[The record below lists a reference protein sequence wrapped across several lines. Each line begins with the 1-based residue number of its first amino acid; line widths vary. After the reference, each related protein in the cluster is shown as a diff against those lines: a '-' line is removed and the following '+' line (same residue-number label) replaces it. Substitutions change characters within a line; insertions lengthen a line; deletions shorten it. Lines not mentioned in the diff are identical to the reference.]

1 MFARFSVTLLT
12 KNVLR
17 CIIYLRLNNNI
28 GELKMK
34 TNDLESRLLL
44 LDEEANLLYEDSEK
58 LYCIIVGGSALMLL
72 GYIDRATHDIDSIEC
87 HHKLLGLIEK
97 YDINMQ
103 VRAHL
108 DCFPEDYADRIKKL
122 DLPTKKID
130 YYTLSLED
138 LVISKLLAGRST
150 DMFDI
155 RSDEIIRDLDFDKLD
170 ELTEAI
176 KPDLL
181 NDRIKSE
188 FEFSFTEYCNQHRK
202 E

>member
-1 MFARFSVTLLT
+1 MFARFFVNLLT
-12 KNVLR
+12 KNDRR

>member
-1 MFARFSVTLLT
+1 MR
-12 KNVLR
+12 
-17 CIIYLRLNNNI
+17 
-28 GELKMK
+28 
-34 TNDLESRLLL
+34 TNDLYNRLLM
-44 LDEEANLLYEDSEK
+44 LDEEASLLFDDEERF
-58 LYCIIVGGSALMLL
+58 YCIIVGGSALLLL
-72 GYIDRATHDIDSIEC
+72 GYVNRATHDIDSIDC
-87 HHKLLGLIEK
+87 HHKLVGLIEK

-108 DCFPEDYADRIKKL
+108 DCFPEDYAERINRL

-155 RSDEIIRDLDFDKLD
+155 RSDEIIRDLDFAKLD
-170 ELTEAI
+170 ALAEAI
-176 KPDLL
+176 MPDLL
-181 NDRIKSE
+181 NDRIRSE
-188 FEFSFTEYCNQHRK
+188 FEFSYNEYCKQYRK

>member
-1 MFARFSVTLLT
+1 MFARFFVNLLT
-12 KNVLR
+12 KNDRR

-170 ELTEAI
+170 EHTEAI

>member
-1 MFARFSVTLLT
+1 MRKKILVF
-12 KNVLR
+12 VLM
-17 CIIYLRLNNNI
+17 IILNSIVGCSN
-28 GELKMK
+28 
-34 TNDLESRLLL
+34 S
-44 LDEEANLLYEDSEK
+44 LDETEVPPDDYGLEVVTYEQVMKKIDDEERF
-58 LYCIIVGGSALMLL
+58 YCIIVGGSALLLL
-72 GYIDRATHDIDSIEC
+72 GYVNRATHDIDSIDC
-87 HHKLLGLIEK
+87 HHKLVGLIEK

-108 DCFPEDYADRIKKL
+108 DYFPEDYAERINRL

-155 RSDEIIRDLDFDKLD
+155 RSDEIIRDLDFAKLD
-170 ELTEAI
+170 ALAEAI
-176 KPDLL
+176 MPDLL
-181 NDRIKSE
+181 NDRIRSE
-188 FEFSFTEYCNQHRK
+188 FEFSYNEYCKQYRK

>member
-1 MFARFSVTLLT
+1 M
-12 KNVLR
+12 
-17 CIIYLRLNNNI
+17 LNNNI
-28 GELKMK
+28 GENKME
-34 TNDLESRLLL
+34 TQDLYKRLLL
-44 LDEEANLLYEDSEK
+44 LDEEAWLLYDGKEK
-58 LYCIIVGGSALMLL
+58 FYCIIVGGSALMLL
-72 GYIDRATHDIDSIEC
+72 GYINRATHDIDSIEC
-87 HHKLLGLIEK
+87 HQNLLSLIEK

-108 DCFPEDYADRIKKL
+108 DCFPEDYSERLKKL

-138 LVISKLLAGRST
+138 LVISKILAGRKT

-155 RSDEIIRDLDFDKLD
+155 RSEEIIRDLNFEKLD
-170 ELTEAI
+170 ILAKSI
-176 KPDLL
+176 IPDLL

-188 FEFSFTEYCNQHRK
+188 FEFSYNEYCKQYRK

>member
-1 MFARFSVTLLT
+1 MFTRFSVNLLT
-12 KNVLR
+12 KNALR

-28 GELKMK
+28 GELKML

-44 LDEEANLLYEDSEK
+44 LDEEANLIYNDNEK

-72 GYIDRATHDIDSIEC
+72 GYINRATHDIDSIEC
-87 HHKLLGLIEK
+87 HHKLFGLIEK

-108 DCFPEDYADRIKKL
+108 DCFPEDYAERIKRL

-155 RSDEIIRDLDFDKLD
+155 RSDEIIRDLDFAKLD
-170 ELTEAI
+170 TLAEAI
-176 KPDLL
+176 MPDLL

-188 FEFSFTEYCNQHRK
+188 FEFSYNEYCKRYRK

>member
-1 MFARFSVTLLT
+1 LT

-28 GELKMK
+28 GELKMR
-34 TNDLESRLLL
+34 TNDLYNRLLM
-44 LDEEANLLYEDSEK
+44 LDEEASLLFDDEERF
-58 LYCIIVGGSALMLL
+58 YCIIVGGSALLLL
-72 GYIDRATHDIDSIEC
+72 GYVNRATHDIDSIDC
-87 HHKLLGLIEK
+87 HHKLVGLIEK

-108 DCFPEDYADRIKKL
+108 DCFPEDYAERINRL

-155 RSDEIIRDLDFDKLD
+155 RSDEIIRDLDFAKLD
-170 ELTEAI
+170 ALAEAI
-176 KPDLL
+176 MPDLL
-181 NDRIKSE
+181 NDRIRSE
-188 FEFSFTEYCNQHRK
+188 FEFSYNEYCKQYRK

>member
-1 MFARFSVTLLT
+1 MFARFSVNLLT
-12 KNVLR
+12 KNDRR

-170 ELTEAI
+170 ELAEAI

>member
-28 GELKMK
+28 GELKTR
-34 TNDLESRLLL
+34 TNDLYNRLLM
-44 LDEEANLLYEDSEK
+44 LDEEASLLFDDEERF
-58 LYCIIVGGSALMLL
+58 YCIIVGGSALLLL
-72 GYIDRATHDIDSIEC
+72 GYVNRATHDIDSIDC
-87 HHKLLGLIEK
+87 HHKLVGLIEK

-108 DCFPEDYADRIKKL
+108 DCFPEDYAERIKKL

-155 RSDEIIRDLDFDKLD
+155 RSDEIIRDLDFAKLD
-170 ELTEAI
+170 ALAEAI
-176 KPDLL
+176 MPDLL
-181 NDRIKSE
+181 NDRIRSE
-188 FEFSFTEYCNQHRK
+188 FEFSYNEYCKQYRK